1 MSPIEFAERWNVTG
15 RGLAVTRRELEV
27 INEGE
32 RYARRLQ
39 APTTERTL
47 ADLGAADEER
57 VRCSYYDAVPLSYLS
72 WR

>member
-1 MSPIEFAERWNVTG
+1 MSPIEFAERWNVTE
-15 RGLAVTRRELEV
+15 RGLAVTRRELQV

-47 ADLGAADEER
+47 ADLGAADEEHAG
-57 VRCSYYDAVPLSYLS
+57 SGSDLTGLYWAE
-72 WR
+72 